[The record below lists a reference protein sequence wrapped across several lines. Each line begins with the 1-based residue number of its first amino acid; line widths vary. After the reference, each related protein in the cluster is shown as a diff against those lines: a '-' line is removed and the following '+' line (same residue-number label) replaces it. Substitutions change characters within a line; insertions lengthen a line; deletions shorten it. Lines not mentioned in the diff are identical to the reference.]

1 MSSCVFRRLAT
12 ILRVRWKHYG
22 NFFASVR
29 NSIFLMTLYSLH
41 ARRLSS
47 LFRRRHFRTFF
58 ARASSARV
66 YLRLRGLRAPS
77 PCRMR
82 SPEAPPSTKYFTPA
96 IGHRRRRSSITTS
109 DVPLPLLCDK
119 AVVTKATPVGG
130 WTEAERAN
138 KQKTWVC
145 FAPRCDKPRY
155 EDRPSNL
162 HYQRQTHPGK

>member
-1 MSSCVFRRLAT
+1 
-12 ILRVRWKHYG
+12 
-22 NFFASVR
+22 
-29 NSIFLMTLYSLH
+29 MTLYSHH

-82 SPEAPPSTKYFTPA
+82 LPEAPPSTKYFTPA
-96 IGHRRRRSSITTS
+96 IGHRRRRSSHTTS
-109 DVPLPLLCDK
+109 DVLLPLPLLCDK

-130 WTEAERAN
+130 GTEAERAN
-138 KQKTWVC
+138 KQKAKVR
-145 FAPRCDKPRY
+145 FAPQCYSPRCRDHPRQS
-155 EDRPSNL
+155 PLSTTNT
-162 HYQRQTHPGK
+162 YQGKNILKS

>member
-1 MSSCVFRRLAT
+1 
-12 ILRVRWKHYG
+12 
-22 NFFASVR
+22 
-29 NSIFLMTLYSLH
+29 MTLYSLH

-109 DVPLPLLCDK
+109 DVPLPLPLLCDK
-119 AVVTKATPVGG
+119 PVVTKATPVGG
-130 WTEAERAN
+130 GTEAERASETKDIRSLRSAVRQAEIRRLPEEISTIN
-138 KQKTWVC
+138 DKYL
-145 FAPRCDKPRY
+145 PRENVVTNRS
-155 EDRPSNL
+155 SN
-162 HYQRQTHPGK
+162 